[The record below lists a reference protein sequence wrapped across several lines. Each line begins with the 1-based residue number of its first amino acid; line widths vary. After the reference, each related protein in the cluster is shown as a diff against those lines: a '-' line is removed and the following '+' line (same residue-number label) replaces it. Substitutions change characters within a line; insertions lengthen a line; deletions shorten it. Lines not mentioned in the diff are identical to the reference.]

1 MPVNKTARRPQ
12 RPRSGLGRADR
23 HATFKD
29 AFARAYN
36 EKRYAEA
43 ERHARALTEQRPD
56 DAFAWQALGAA
67 RFEQRSPDATSALH
81 RSLQLD
87 PGNAQTRL
95 IMGKAQMAAKNWQA
109 AADHLRACL
118 EVERDNAFAHLHLAR
133 TLRTL
138 GDSDGAVKHIDQ
150 AHALTPENTT
160 ILASRINIHASA
172 RKVETVLDDCKRLL
186 ELDDQ
191 NASFFNLAAIKHSDV
206 GLFEEAESYYSHALE
221 CAPSHLIAFSN
232 RIFNAHYNPAH
243 DNAAIGD
250 LIRQWRTV
258 FSPSTRPARPRPDD
272 PDGERKLTVGLLS
285 AGLRNHPVG
294 QMITTA
300 LENLPADQFE
310 LVAYSSSDAQDH
322 VTRRLRRITPR
333 WRFVTDMDDDA
344 LAQRIRDD
352 HVDIL
357 IDLSGHT
364 DGNRLTMIAM
374 EPAPLIAKWVGGLVN
389 TTGLDAIDYLIS
401 DSIETPPG
409 CDQDYYEKLIRLPD
423 DYICYLPPGHAPD
436 VKALPAL
443 SAGYITFG
451 CLNNPAKINPA
462 LIREWSRLLREID
475 SSRLLL
481 KGAQYLDE
489 GFCERIWRQ
498 FEDAGIDR
506 ERVTLEGPE
515 KHTAFLDT
523 YNRIDIALDP
533 WPYSGGL
540 TTCEA
545 LLMGV
550 PVITL
555 PGPTFAGRH
564 AASHLINAGLPELV
578 VDSWEAYR
586 ARAHDLA
593 GDLDNLATVRRH
605 LRDTLLQS
613 PVCDAP
619 RFAAHLSAALR
630 GIWQRYCRDLPP
642 AALTFSQD
650 GTAQFEDQALPV
662 PEPTVPSTTLV
673 KAAARREAGDQFHFD
688 FSGKIVALD
697 NGGQLLETGAAD
709 TLLRLGAFEL
719 LVFDPLGEHAS
730 HAARQRDGL
739 QVFPQTTLGDGEP
752 AVHYACLDP
761 AFSATLKPLPDAG
774 DGARVLTELPVN
786 TVALDSIEG
795 LPSLDWL
802 VLDHRSDSI
811 AVLENGANALAN
823 TLLIQATLRF
833 DVRHAGQPDLPKLCQ
848 WAQTHGFR
856 LYRLNNP
863 THRSHLPEEMGP
875 DRQATELVASE
886 ALLLPTPRALSALDD
901 NRKVRLAFLL
911 HTVYGI
917 KDLAYALLEQVDP
930 QQAHAYLD
938 ADGGLQRPFTEP
950 AVFVVGCGHSG
961 TTLMASLLGAHPNI
975 YCLPRETYW
984 FLNNPKLDQEYPQAR
999 RDAADEGKTLV
1010 CEKTPKHVYR
1020 IDEIKRRFPNARF
1033 VAMVRDGRDV
1043 ACSIKKRTGSLDG
1056 GIQRWRQDN
1065 TELLKHEN
1073 DDHVHRVRYEDL
1085 IQDKEGTMAGVLA
1098 FLGQQYTDE
1107 VFGFYKKN
1115 YNWFGVQPA
1124 KETDGVGE
1132 QSHVMRRSWQMSQ
1145 PIHDRRGIWRES
1157 LSEQE
1162 AKRFEAQ
1169 CADLMRHFGYL

>member
-1 MPVNKTARRPQ
+1 MSVNKTARRPQ
-12 RPRSGLGRADR
+12 RPRSGRGRSDR
-23 HATFKD
+23 HATVKD
-29 AFARAYN
+29 AFAHAYN
-36 EKRYAEA
+36 GKRYAEA

-67 RFEQRSPDATSALH
+67 RFEQRSADATSALH

-118 EVERDNAFAHLHLAR
+118 EAEQDNAFAHLHLAR

-150 AHALTPENTT
+150 AHDLAPENTT

-186 ELDDQ
+186 ELDDR

-206 GLFEEAESYYSHALE
+206 GLFEEAESYYSRALE
-221 CAPSHLIAFSN
+221 CDPSHLIAFSN

-374 EPAPLIAKWVGGLVN
+374 EPAPLIVKWVGGLVN

-462 LIREWSRLLREID
+462 LIREWSRLLREIG

-586 ARAHDLA
+586 ARAHELSRDLTS
-593 GDLDNLATVRRH
+593 LATIRQR
-605 LRDTLLQS
+605 LRSTLKAS

-619 RFAAHLSAALR
+619 RFARHLDAALR
-630 GIWQRYCRDLPP
+630 GIWQRHCKNLPP
-642 AALTFSQD
+642 AALTFNDD
-650 GTAQFEDQALPV
+650 GTGCFEDQEPV
-662 PEPTVPSTTLV
+662 LVPTSPAITLAD
-673 KAAARREAGDQFHFD
+673 AANRDDLASGSFEFQFQ
-688 FSGKIVALD
+688 GKIVAVD
-697 NGGQLLETGAAD
+697 NGGRLLKTGAAD
-709 TLLRLGAFEL
+709 SLLSMGAFEL
-719 LVFDPLGEHAS
+719 LVFDPPGEHHGATPE
-730 HAARQRDGL
+730 RTGL
-739 QVFPQTTLGDGEP
+739 QIFPHASLGDGEP
-752 AVHYACLDP
+752 ATLHACLDP
-761 AFSATLKPLPDAG
+761 AFSATLTPLPDAG
-774 DGARVLTELPVN
+774 PGARVLARIPVT
-786 TVALDSIEG
+786 TVALARIQG

-802 VLDHRSDSI
+802 ILDHRNDSLAI
-811 AVLENGANALAN
+811 LENGGALLQD
-823 TLLIQATLRF
+823 TLLIQATVRF
-833 DVRHAGQPDLPKLCQ
+833 DTSHAKQPDLERLCR
-848 WAQTHGFR
+848 WAGEHGFR
-856 LYRLNNP
+856 LYRLNNME
-863 THRSHLPEEMGP
+863 HRSHLPERLGAQ
-875 DRQATELVASE
+875 RQATELLAAE
-886 ALLLPTPRALSALDD
+886 ALLLPEQSRLDALDD
-901 NRKVRLAFLL
+901 NRKTRLAFLL

-917 KDLAYALLEQVDP
+917 QDLAYSLLSGVNQSDADRYLDDINDKTPESDIEVPEAPFMSDAERDLFKRCLNETPRYFEFGSGGSTVWACQAGLTVHGVESDAAWVNGLKRRLGTPCRVRAVDIGPTKEWGFPVSNASRDRFPAYSEAIHEHDQAFDLILVDGRFRVACVLNAIRHTLNVADQPGETRLFIHDFWNRPHYHAVLEFLVEEESAETAGVFRIAEDIDP
-930 QQAHAYLD
+930 QRIAAVLEAY
-938 ADGGLQRPFTEP
+938 
-950 AVFVVGCGHSG
+950 
-961 TTLMASLLGAHPNI
+961 
-975 YCLPRETYW
+975 
-984 FLNNPKLDQEYPQAR
+984 
-999 RDAADEGKTLV
+999 
-1010 CEKTPKHVYR
+1010 
-1020 IDEIKRRFPNARF
+1020 RF
-1033 VAMVRDGRDV
+1033 
-1043 ACSIKKRTGSLDG
+1043 
-1056 GIQRWRQDN
+1056 
-1065 TELLKHEN
+1065 
-1073 DDHVHRVRYEDL
+1073 
-1085 IQDKEGTMAGVLA
+1085 
-1098 FLGQQYTDE
+1098 
-1107 VFGFYKKN
+1107 
-1115 YNWFGVQPA
+1115 QPA
-1124 KETDGVGE
+1124 
-1132 QSHVMRRSWQMSQ
+1132 
-1145 PIHDRRGIWRES
+1145 
-1157 LSEQE
+1157 
-1162 AKRFEAQ
+1162 
-1169 CADLMRHFGYL
+1169 

>member
-443 SAGYITFG
+443 SSGYITLG

-533 WPYSGGL
+533 WPYSG
-540 TTCEA
+540 
-545 LLMGV
+545 
-550 PVITL
+550 
-555 PGPTFAGRH
+555 
-564 AASHLINAGLPELV
+564 
-578 VDSWEAYR
+578 
-586 ARAHDLA
+586 
-593 GDLDNLATVRRH
+593 
-605 LRDTLLQS
+605 
-613 PVCDAP
+613 
-619 RFAAHLSAALR
+619 
-630 GIWQRYCRDLPP
+630 
-642 AALTFSQD
+642 
-650 GTAQFEDQALPV
+650 
-662 PEPTVPSTTLV
+662 
-673 KAAARREAGDQFHFD
+673 
-688 FSGKIVALD
+688 
-697 NGGQLLETGAAD
+697 
-709 TLLRLGAFEL
+709 
-719 LVFDPLGEHAS
+719 
-730 HAARQRDGL
+730 
-739 QVFPQTTLGDGEP
+739 
-752 AVHYACLDP
+752 
-761 AFSATLKPLPDAG
+761 
-774 DGARVLTELPVN
+774 
-786 TVALDSIEG
+786 
-795 LPSLDWL
+795 
-802 VLDHRSDSI
+802 
-811 AVLENGANALAN
+811 
-823 TLLIQATLRF
+823 
-833 DVRHAGQPDLPKLCQ
+833 
-848 WAQTHGFR
+848 
-856 LYRLNNP
+856 
-863 THRSHLPEEMGP
+863 
-875 DRQATELVASE
+875 
-886 ALLLPTPRALSALDD
+886 
-901 NRKVRLAFLL
+901 
-911 HTVYGI
+911 
-917 KDLAYALLEQVDP
+917 
-930 QQAHAYLD
+930 
-938 ADGGLQRPFTEP
+938 
-950 AVFVVGCGHSG
+950 
-961 TTLMASLLGAHPNI
+961 
-975 YCLPRETYW
+975 
-984 FLNNPKLDQEYPQAR
+984 
-999 RDAADEGKTLV
+999 
-1010 CEKTPKHVYR
+1010 
-1020 IDEIKRRFPNARF
+1020 
-1033 VAMVRDGRDV
+1033 
-1043 ACSIKKRTGSLDG
+1043 
-1056 GIQRWRQDN
+1056 
-1065 TELLKHEN
+1065 
-1073 DDHVHRVRYEDL
+1073 
-1085 IQDKEGTMAGVLA
+1085 
-1098 FLGQQYTDE
+1098 
-1107 VFGFYKKN
+1107 
-1115 YNWFGVQPA
+1115 
-1124 KETDGVGE
+1124 
-1132 QSHVMRRSWQMSQ
+1132 
-1145 PIHDRRGIWRES
+1145 
-1157 LSEQE
+1157 
-1162 AKRFEAQ
+1162 
-1169 CADLMRHFGYL
+1169 